1 MTEYK
6 GLRAPHLLGFSMN
19 NGNLAV
25 VVDQIETANSINE
38 LRNILQSFIEN
49 KGFQSFSFIE
59 NELGSHTD
67 PLILNT
73 ITQQWEDDYR
83 NNDFVTIDP
92 CLPVAQRTNTP
103 FIWSELPEPPRKGIR
118 KPKALKLMEAA
129 KDHSLNEGLVIPFH
143 FRDQQG
149 VFHSSVCTL
158 FWSSSIG
165 EFLKQIRF
173 SKTELHLIL
182 IYWAERVI
190 SLSKVASKKSDL
202 SQNDRIHL
210 TDREKDV
217 LTWAAMGKTINETS
231 CILGISTETANG
243 YMKNAIKKLDAYSKT
258 QAVVRAISEG
268 FIRI

>member
-1 MTEYK
+1 M
-6 GLRAPHLLGFSMN
+6 H
-19 NGNLAV
+19 NGNLAT
-25 VVDQIETANSINE
+25 VVDRIEAADSINE
-38 LRNILQSFIEN
+38 LSNILQRFIEN

-83 NNDFVTIDP
+83 SNDFVTVDP

-103 FIWSELPEPPRKGIR
+103 FIWSELPQAPRNGIR

-129 KDHSLNEGLVIPFH
+129 SDHRLNEGLVIPFH

-158 FWSSSIG
+158 FWSSSIR
-165 EFLKQIRF
+165 EFLKQIRL
-173 SKTELHLIL
+173 SKTELHLVL

-190 SLSKVASKKSDL
+190 SLSRPTSKKSIL
-202 SQNDRIHL
+202 PQHDRTHL

-231 CILGISTETANG
+231 SILGISTETANG
-243 YMKNAIKKLDAYSKT
+243 YMKNAIKKLDSVSKT

-268 FIRI
+268 SIRI